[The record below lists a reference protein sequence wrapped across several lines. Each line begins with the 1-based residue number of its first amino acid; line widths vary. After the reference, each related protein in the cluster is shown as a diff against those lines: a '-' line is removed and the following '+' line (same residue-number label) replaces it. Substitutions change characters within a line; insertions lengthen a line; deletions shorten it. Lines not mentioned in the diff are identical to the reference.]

1 MKKTIKYLAATSL
14 MLMSLACNRIEKY
27 EHHSFATFGSDEYA
41 VDEAVGTVKIPV
53 SLFNYDGDVNV
64 IVKAIDGKAVTGKDY
79 SVVEPASGVL
89 AFAKGET
96 EKYVT
101 I

>member
-41 VDEAVGTVKIPV
+41 VDGAVSTGKIPV
-53 SLFNYDGDVNV
+53 SL
-64 IVKAIDGKAVTGKDY
+64 
-79 SVVEPASGVL
+79 S
-89 AFAKGET
+89 
-96 EKYVT
+96 
-101 I
+101 